1 MSDSANGRRRRHLV
15 AAVAYDGLCTF
26 EFGIAVELFGL
37 PRPEIPNWYEFVVCA
52 AERRPLSAT
61 GGVHLVPG
69 SGFEVLKRADT
80 IILPGW
86 RDPHEAP
93 PRALVEALIAA
104 NRRGARLASICSGVF
119 VLAAT
124 GLLDG
129 RRATTHWRYVDVLRR
144 AFPRIQVDPDVLY
157 VDEGTVLTSAG
168 SAAGIDLC
176 MHLIRRDHGAQVA
189 NAVARRLVMAPHRE
203 GGQAQFIPAPV
214 GDEDRPWLAQLFD
227 WVQRRLHE
235 PLTIDRMA
243 RQANMSTRTLARR
256 FAETAGVS
264 PGEWLIGLRIA
275 RAKDLLETSR
285 RSVERIAVDCGFG
298 SVATLRHH
306 FRQRVHM
313 SPAAYRARFYTV
325 RPPARTPRGVR
336 GN

>member
-1 MSDSANGRRRRHLV
+1 MADTAGGRRRRHLV

-26 EFGIAVELFGL
+26 EFGITVELFGL

-52 AERRPLSAT
+52 AERRPLCAT
-61 GGVHLVPG
+61 GGVQLRPSAG
-69 SGFEVLKRADT
+69 IEALNRADT

-93 PRALVEALIAA
+93 PRALVDALVAA
-104 NRRGARLASICSGVF
+104 HRRGARLASICSGVF

-129 RRATTHWRYVDVLRR
+129 RRATTHWRYASMLRQ

-176 MHLIRRDHGAQVA
+176 MHLIRRDHGATVA

-243 RQANMSTRTLARR
+243 RQAHMSTRTLTRR

-264 PGEWLIGLRIA
+264 PGTWLIGVRVA
-275 RAKDLLETSR
+275 RARDLLETSR
-285 RSVERIAVDCGFG
+285 HSVERIAVDCGFG
-298 SVATLRHH
+298 SVATMRHH

-313 SPAAYRARFYTV
+313 SPAAYRARFHTTGPHA
-325 RPPARTPRGVR
+325 RPSRGR
-336 GN
+336 SN

>member
-1 MSDSANGRRRRHLV
+1 MSDGANGRRRRHLV

-52 AERRPLSAT
+52 ADRRPLSAT
-61 GGVHLVPG
+61 GGVQLVPRAG
-69 SGFEVLKRADT
+69 LEVLKRADT

-86 RDPHEAP
+86 RDPHDAP
-93 PRALVEALIAA
+93 PQALVEALVAA

-176 MHLIRRDHGAQVA
+176 MHLIRRDHGARVA

-235 PLTIDRMA
+235 PLTIARMA

-285 RSVERIAVDCGFG
+285 RSVERVAVDCGFG
-298 SVATLRHH
+298 SVGTLRHH
-306 FRQRVHM
+306 FRQRVDM
-313 SPAAYRARFYTV
+313 SPAAYRARFSTA
-325 RPPARTPRGVR
+325 RPPARASRGVR
-336 GN
+336 GT